1 MHPVD
6 VDAAAVPFARRGRE
20 GADIGEQ
27 RRCAAGSRLR
37 FGMSSPQYR
46 LICRGHGGRSLK
58 ARYASRRTCLRVL
71 LRTFPRLCRFERDFW
86 LICEA
91 AHADSLNDATK
102 MGRLYSS
109 GRINHLDVISDR
121 NHVNFTRL
129 SSPLV
134 GRTCGA

>member
-27 RRCAAGSRLR
+27 RCCAAGSRLR

-58 ARYASRRTCLRVL
+58 HDTPVDAPVCGCCFGHFPVYVASNA
-71 LRTFPRLCRFERDFW
+71 
-86 LICEA
+86 I
-91 AHADSLNDATK
+91 
-102 MGRLYSS
+102 S
-109 GRINHLDVISDR
+109 G
-121 NHVNFTRL
+121 
-129 SSPLV
+129 
-134 GRTCGA
+134 